1 MNSWS
6 TAVLASAGGSAWSG
20 TSEVG
25 KAQVDVD
32 DGWNARFQ
40 RSLPE
45 GHAFALTELN
55 RDFVFVASTVART
68 IVLETYAAEKTVA
81 PSDLGGQAGG
91 RKFATHGIIFKCVDG
106 GRAPFYGD
114 DDAAHKCVGHD
125 LKGANAVLA
134 ARVPGVHVALQCV
147 VDYLGYRIHAQGI
160 LPIGALEGDADGSD
174 QGSASLYD
182 HMPIYGRAVDDE
194 SSKGQSPAEPAA
206 LTTLVSGSSDGGR
219 TIRRGRRGGGA
230 ETVADVELLAK
241 ELRLAPHGGGLFCGC
256 DVEVHRGSDGRS
268 YLVDLARVFPPEA
281 PGPTSK
287 RSDLFSRLL
296 RPEFV
301 RRRGDRALAAF
312 PTGAS
317 RAAAPPLSSDA
328 FSFLSDDGFDADV
341 REATEL
347 LLERVV
353 PAVADGLAARSGE
366 VADRSLRDA
375 FYEHGV
381 GMRHL
386 GRARAALRDRDGAD
400 RARRDLLLEMVV
412 RGAKG
417 LLRRTMREAAKH
429 YRCVSERRAREIVV
443 AALADLG
450 ADALRD
456 ARAASFWRELL
467 DEVDRRYA
475 GGLEAGE
482 RDVGGFFRAVS
493 GSARDRA
500 DLLQRVAATVGATLS
515 PDAVDHALGAHVLE
529 LARRGAAGETRP
541 SPAAPTRPAAARLLD
556 VAARHLSRSL
566 SASPHDVKTRHLLA
580 DVYHDRAVAHAPR
593 DAELSR
599 RDYVAY
605 RALRSD
611 DSNTRCSKTRVSYR
625 DDVVGTAV
633 VVTFSKRLQKGSGPA
648 LRRVEPLERDPG
660 DRVESLAH
668 FVSASRGRDARGDF
682 AFFVPLAVD
691 EEHFARAWP
700 VFRAEIRRVFSKT
713 RLDLAPPVACGGA
726 LPRAL
731 DVADAP
737 EDAARAL
744 HIAALL
750 MNEVVVSLAN
760 DSGRD
765 AGPRRAP
772 RRRRRGALDDAAL
785 RDAFRDA
792 LLDEALARN
801 VMWSLKK
808 QAWLG
813 AWPRGE
819 AVSPQRL
826 GAFFDAARTSITVI
840 SFQCFFLG
848 AMSTVAPHEGGLPQ
862 LDASFGRASAA
873 IRAALQRARDAI
885 RGFRHYGDFAAF
897 GRLEPEALRAGGDWD
912 PVHAAWTAVR
922 DDFYATQ
929 APKRSRVRRTAS
941 ASLRRAT
948 SSSSS
953 RPRPPP
959 DPPLPPPPPLRR
971 ELSEEGRRLL
981 RAL

>member
-147 VDYLGYRIHAQGI
+147 VDYLGYRVHAQGI

-194 SSKGQSPAEPAA
+194 SSKGQSIYGSSIYDAAAALGARGPRSPRSPAA

-241 ELRLAPHGGGLFCGC
+241 ELRLAPHNGGLFCGC

-301 RRRGDRALAAF
+301 RCRGDQALAAF
-312 PTGAS
+312 PRGAA

-375 FYEHGV
+375 FHEHGV

-443 AALADLG
+443 AALTDLG

-467 DEVDRRYA
+467 DEVERRYA
-475 GGLEAGE
+475 GGLEADE

-515 PDAVDHALGAHVLE
+515 PDAVGVVARRGDELLESDLASLEPVVKCMSQVDHALGAHVLE

-566 SASPHDVKTRHLLA
+566 SASEFP
-580 DVYHDRAVAHAPR
+580 
-593 DAELSR
+593 
-599 RDYVAY
+599 
-605 RALRSD
+605 
-611 DSNTRCSKTRVSYR
+611 
-625 DDVVGTAV
+625 
-633 VVTFSKRLQKGSGPA
+633 
-648 LRRVEPLERDPG
+648 
-660 DRVESLAH
+660 
-668 FVSASRGRDARGDF
+668 
-682 AFFVPLAVD
+682 
-691 EEHFARAWP
+691 
-700 VFRAEIRRVFSKT
+700 
-713 RLDLAPPVACGGA
+713 
-726 LPRAL
+726 
-731 DVADAP
+731 
-737 EDAARAL
+737 
-744 HIAALL
+744 
-750 MNEVVVSLAN
+750 
-760 DSGRD
+760 
-765 AGPRRAP
+765 
-772 RRRRRGALDDAAL
+772 
-785 RDAFRDA
+785 
-792 LLDEALARN
+792 
-801 VMWSLKK
+801 
-808 QAWLG
+808 
-813 AWPRGE
+813 
-819 AVSPQRL
+819 
-826 GAFFDAARTSITVI
+826 
-840 SFQCFFLG
+840 
-848 AMSTVAPHEGGLPQ
+848 
-862 LDASFGRASAA
+862 
-873 IRAALQRARDAI
+873 
-885 RGFRHYGDFAAF
+885 
-897 GRLEPEALRAGGDWD
+897 
-912 PVHAAWTAVR
+912 
-922 DDFYATQ
+922 
-929 APKRSRVRRTAS
+929 
-941 ASLRRAT
+941 
-948 SSSSS
+948 
-953 RPRPPP
+953 PRPPSPGAAP
-959 DPPLPPPPPLRR
+959 DRFSASQAPTTSRR
-971 ELSEEGRRLL
+971 GTCSRTSTTTARSRTRLGTPS
-981 RAL
+981 

>member
-194 SSKGQSPAEPAA
+194 SSKGQSVYDAAAALGARSPRSPRSPAA

-219 TIRRGRRGGGA
+219 TIRRGRRG
-230 ETVADVELLAK
+230 
-241 ELRLAPHGGGLFCGC
+241 
-256 DVEVHRGSDGRS
+256 
-268 YLVDLARVFPPEA
+268 
-281 PGPTSK
+281 
-287 RSDLFSRLL
+287 
-296 RPEFV
+296 
-301 RRRGDRALAAF
+301 
-312 PTGAS
+312 
-317 RAAAPPLSSDA
+317 AAPRPTASACGTSA
-328 FSFLSDDGFDADV
+328 
-341 REATEL
+341 
-347 LLERVV
+347 
-353 PAVADGLAARSGE
+353 
-366 VADRSLRDA
+366 
-375 FYEHGV
+375 
-381 GMRHL
+381 
-386 GRARAALRDRDGAD
+386 ARAALRDRDGAD

-412 RGAKG
+412 RAPG

-456 ARAASFWRELL
+456 ARTASFWRELL

-500 DLLQRVAATVGATLS
+500 DLLQRVAATV
-515 PDAVDHALGAHVLE
+515 DHALGAHVLE
-529 LARRGAAGETRP
+529 LAARRGGETRL

-648 LRRVEPLERDPG
+648 LRRRAPGAGPG

-700 VFRAEIRRVFSKT
+700 VFAPRSAASSPRRGSISRPPSRA
-713 RLDLAPPVACGGA
+713 
-726 LPRAL
+726 
-731 DVADAP
+731 
-737 EDAARAL
+737 AARCPGA
-744 HIAALL
+744 
-750 MNEVVVSLAN
+750 
-760 DSGRD
+760 
-765 AGPRRAP
+765 
-772 RRRRRGALDDAAL
+772 RRRG
-785 RDAFRDA
+785 
-792 LLDEALARN
+792 
-801 VMWSLKK
+801 
-808 QAWLG
+808 
-813 AWPRGE
+813 
-819 AVSPQRL
+819 
-826 GAFFDAARTSITVI
+826 
-840 SFQCFFLG
+840 
-848 AMSTVAPHEGGLPQ
+848 
-862 LDASFGRASAA
+862 RA
-873 IRAALQRARDAI
+873 
-885 RGFRHYGDFAAF
+885 
-897 GRLEPEALRAGGDWD
+897 
-912 PVHAAWTAVR
+912 
-922 DDFYATQ
+922 
-929 APKRSRVRRTAS
+929 
-941 ASLRRAT
+941 
-948 SSSSS
+948 
-953 RPRPPP
+953 
-959 DPPLPPPPPLRR
+959 
-971 ELSEEGRRLL
+971 
-981 RAL
+981 